1 MKYNKQLFDNIQKE
15 YNQLLELAEFIY
27 DQLLNDQTDNKRYE
41 TLSNLDLYVQGLLAN
56 IILDN
61 DPKNPALFN
70 MMKKLTKYDNFYQ
83 GINLDDWFHA
93 KDKVLKNITK
103 KINQATSETPKM
115 LQISAQMD
123 KKSQRTE
130 LAYQLLESIISLLIT
145 VIPEQESYEDVEES
159 IINKYL
165 KKIYDNLK

>member
-1 MKYNKQLFDNIQKE
+1 MCIRD
-15 YNQLLELAEFIY
+15 
-27 DQLLNDQTDNKRYE
+27 R
-41 TLSNLDLYVQGLLAN
+41 
-56 IILDN
+56 
-61 DPKNPALFN
+61 
-70 MMKKLTKYDNFYQ
+70 
-83 GINLDDWFHA
+83 
-93 KDKVLKNITK
+93 VLKNITK

>member
-41 TLSNLDLYVQGLLAN
+41 TLSNLDL
-56 IILDN
+56 DN

-70 MMKKLTKYDNFYQ
+70 MMMKLTKYDNFYQ
-83 GINLDDWFHA
+83 GINLDDWFHE

>member
-1 MKYNKQLFDNIQKE
+1 
-15 YNQLLELAEFIY
+15 
-27 DQLLNDQTDNKRYE
+27 
-41 TLSNLDLYVQGLLAN
+41 
-56 IILDN
+56 
-61 DPKNPALFN
+61 
-70 MMKKLTKYDNFYQ
+70 
-83 GINLDDWFHA
+83 
-93 KDKVLKNITK
+93 
-103 KINQATSETPKM
+103 
-115 LQISAQMD
+115 MD

>member
-70 MMKKLTKYDNFYQ
+70 MM
-83 GINLDDWFHA
+83 
-93 KDKVLKNITK
+93 NITK

>member
-1 MKYNKQLFDNIQKE
+1 
-15 YNQLLELAEFIY
+15 
-27 DQLLNDQTDNKRYE
+27 
-41 TLSNLDLYVQGLLAN
+41 
-56 IILDN
+56 
-61 DPKNPALFN
+61 
-70 MMKKLTKYDNFYQ
+70 
-83 GINLDDWFHA
+83 
-93 KDKVLKNITK
+93 
-103 KINQATSETPKM
+103 M

>member
-1 MKYNKQLFDNIQKE
+1 MITYIKE
-15 YNQLLELAEFIY
+15 Y
-27 DQLLNDQTDNKRYE
+27 
-41 TLSNLDLYVQGLLAN
+41 
-56 IILDN
+56 
-61 DPKNPALFN
+61 
-70 MMKKLTKYDNFYQ
+70 
-83 GINLDDWFHA
+83 LDDWFHE

>member
-1 MKYNKQLFDNIQKE
+1 MVS
-15 YNQLLELAEFIY
+15 
-27 DQLLNDQTDNKRYE
+27 R
-41 TLSNLDLYVQGLLAN
+41 
-56 IILDN
+56 
-61 DPKNPALFN
+61 
-70 MMKKLTKYDNFYQ
+70 
-83 GINLDDWFHA
+83 

>member
-83 GINLDDWFHA
+83 GINLDDWFHE

-103 KINQATSETPKM
+103 KINQVTS
-115 LQISAQMD
+115 QMD